1 MKLTIPLLA
10 FAALMACAP
19 APWAYKGM
27 HDGVD
32 ISYRWRHAT
41 GKPSELHLRLEN
53 TTSEDRSVSLE
64 IGLYYQ
70 GRTVETFTADTC
82 IRAGRTLNGR
92 LNGFYFIST
101 RLSNE
106 QVRSGDTQIELTR
119 SDVRPEVCP

>member
-1 MKLTIPLLA
+1 MKRTIPLLA

-53 TTSEDRSVSLE
+53 TTSEDRSVSLHPRRPHAQRPPQR
-64 IGLYYQ
+64 LLLHLHPPQ
-70 GRTVETFTADTC
+70 Q
-82 IRAGRTLNGR
+82 RAGAQR
-92 LNGFYFIST
+92 
-101 RLSNE
+101 
-106 QVRSGDTQIELTR
+106 
-119 SDVRPEVCP
+119 